1 MDEKTE
7 AEEGQFDKSYST
19 NIGKVEFGS
28 EVSLKRVQTLK
39 YIKQTKFMVK
49 LQQKDVF
56 ES

>member
-28 EVSLKRVQTLK
+28 EVSLKRVQTFK